1 MALPSSGEITL
12 LGIRTELGGSG
23 EIGLIDASTGNVAS
37 INTSNAPGNRP
48 NQVAPH
54 EMTEFYAYD
63 HSAGGGGGP
72 GDISEG
78 AYPSSG
84 VQIWSGNQGT
94 SLQTDSVDLSSASYV
109 GQSVVG
115 ESGHMFFRFDSGTSF
130 RSDAQIAEVLYN
142 NGSAFED
149 FQGNISGIKTTS
161 VTTTS
166 TYPSSGFINLASG
179 TTQGRWNQL
188 NGTPASGGTGVNGD
202 FIYYESSGNNGKN
215 KKVWLKF
222 PLVTFTHNTVTLKTY
237 GYGSNMGTLY
247 FGVYMV
253 TA

>member
-12 LGIRTELGGSG
+12 LAIRTELGGSG

-63 HSAGGGGGP
+63 HSAGGGSP
-72 GDISEG
+72 GSITEG
-78 AYPSSG
+78 AYPNTG
-84 VQIWSGNQGT
+84 VQVWSGNQGT
-94 SLQTDSVDLSSASYV
+94 SLQTDTVDLSSASYV

-142 NGSAFED
+142 NGSAFDD
-149 FQGNISGIKTTS
+149 FQGNITGIKTTS
-161 VTTTS
+161 NTTS
-166 TYPSSGFINLASG
+166 TTYPSSGFVSLASG
-179 TTQGRWNQL
+179 TTTGRWNQL
-188 NGTPASGGTGVNGD
+188 NGTPASSQTGVNGD
-202 FIYYESSGNNGKN
+202 FIYYESSGGGAN
-215 KKVWLKF
+215 KRVWLKF